1 MYGIDIISKR
11 LSRLDKEV
19 IRFALE
25 GKGIAVEF
33 GAGYGNLSLILSL
46 IGYKTYVYDLNPP
59 EKLLKVKDLLNLNL
73 FVFKRDIRDITSNEL
88 PEGIRIFVAER
99 ILHFLRYEECLRIL
113 KIIAGRME
121 KGGRMFLSFS
131 GLNSPLGENYKHKDL
146 PIERRFC
153 EPSPEVSTKFSID
166 VPICLYTLEDVRNLM
181 RKIKRVN
188 EIHLRETPFGNVEGI
203 FSIS

>member
-1 MYGIDIISKR
+1 MYGIDIVSKR
-11 LSRLDKEV
+11 LSKLDKEV

-25 GKGIAVEF
+25 SKGVAVEF

-46 IGYKTYVYDLNPP
+46 IGYKTYIYDLNPS

-88 PEGIRIFVAER
+88 PKGIRIFVAER

-113 KIIAGRME
+113 KIVSGKME

-131 GLNSPLGENYKHKDL
+131 GLNSPLGEGYEHKDL
-146 PIERRFC
+146 PIEKRFC
-153 EPSPEVSTKFSID
+153 EPSSDISKKFSID
-166 VPICLYTLEDVRNLM
+166 VPICLYTLEDVRSLM
-181 RKIKRVN
+181 KKIKKVREV
-188 EIHLRETPFGNVEGI
+188 HLRETPFGNIEGI
-203 FSIS
+203 FSTS